1 MPIGIFLIALC
12 FFIVS
17 GVCAEMP
24 STQLIETQV
33 LRVFAVKRAAYYHKP
48 WKTPDF
54 SNVRGTGFFFTHKE
68 AFPGKRALILTNA
81 HTVSQ
86 AQSIKI
92 SNGREKHRY
101 DVRLLGICD
110 TADFAVLE
118 MEPSEIQLYERRNG
132 PIVPLELGNSDLL
145 RVGDK
150 VFGWGYPLGGEG
162 ISKSEQ
168 GEISRIEVNRYA
180 HSEDQWLMVQA
191 SLQQNRGN
199 SGGPVFHGGQVIGM
213 AFQGMKE
220 TDRINYFIPINVI
233 KNLFPVINDP
243 EKIPRWRFVMQS
255 MFPRLKEYYGLTQDQ
270 GGILLAYIIPGGGP
284 YEFGLRENDIIVS
297 VDNLEVDNFGELFFK
312 PLDQR
317 VYWLE
322 VLNRKKLGDPLRI
335 TVLRNGKKVDI
346 DGQVTK
352 GLPKF
357 VSKIFQNANYF
368 VMSGI
373 GFVELTMNCL
383 DNLGKSGDTF
393 RAKYADEYPLKPFQ
407 KVVLISEIF
416 PEYGL
421 VDPASYLDRV
431 VKVDGD
437 DVLNI
442 EHLYHKL
449 KEMKEQGKKRA
460 LLEIKHDLRIPLD
473 LENSDKIDQE
483 IRDRYGI
490 LYMKTPGGFTY

>member
-1 MPIGIFLIALC
+1 
-12 FFIVS
+12 
-17 GVCAEMP
+17 
-24 STQLIETQV
+24 
-33 LRVFAVKRAAYYHKP
+33 
-48 WKTPDF
+48 
-54 SNVRGTGFFFTHKE
+54 
-68 AFPGKRALILTNA
+68 
-81 HTVSQ
+81 
-86 AQSIKI
+86 
-92 SNGREKHRY
+92 
-101 DVRLLGICD
+101 
-110 TADFAVLE
+110 
-118 MEPSEIQLYERRNG
+118 
-132 PIVPLELGNSDLL
+132 
-145 RVGDK
+145 
-150 VFGWGYPLGGEG
+150 
-162 ISKSEQ
+162 
-168 GEISRIEVNRYA
+168 
-180 HSEDQWLMVQA
+180 
-191 SLQQNRGN
+191 
-199 SGGPVFHGGQVIGM
+199 
-213 AFQGMKE
+213 
-220 TDRINYFIPINVI
+220 
-233 KNLFPVINDP
+233 
-243 EKIPRWRFVMQS
+243 

-297 VDNLEVDNFGELFFK
+297 VDKLEVDNFGELFFK